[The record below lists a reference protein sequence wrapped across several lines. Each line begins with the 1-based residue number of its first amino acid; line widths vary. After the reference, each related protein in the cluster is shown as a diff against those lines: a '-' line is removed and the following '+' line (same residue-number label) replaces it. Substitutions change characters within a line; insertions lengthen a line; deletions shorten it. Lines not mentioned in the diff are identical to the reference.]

1 MYAGRKITPS
11 RRQLV
16 IWNMRLSSAMSGC
29 RIAGL
34 RKLMTVAGNG
44 PRTVVL
50 EVDVTDY
57 VTVSIVDRVLNSLA
71 GLCRFPEAG
80 PGP

>member
-1 MYAGRKITPS
+1 
-11 RRQLV
+11 
-16 IWNMRLSSAMSGC
+16 MSGC